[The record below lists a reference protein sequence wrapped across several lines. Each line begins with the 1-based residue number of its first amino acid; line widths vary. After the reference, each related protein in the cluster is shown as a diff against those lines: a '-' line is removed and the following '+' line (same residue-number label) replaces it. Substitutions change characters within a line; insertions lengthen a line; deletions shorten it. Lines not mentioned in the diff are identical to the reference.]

1 MGSIKDYRSSASE
14 YQSEYRSIVCSVND
28 SSLSLKGEETAAYLS
43 KLSGARLILL
53 TVVNK
58 WNKAEPM
65 TTDSRE
71 WSDIHD
77 MWLGEG
83 RALLE
88 KAEDNLREQGVI
100 NIETVLREGEII
112 TEIIAEA
119 SKRKADLIVMSLHRI
134 PMKRFLPWSIMN
146 KITRKAPCPVY
157 WVFD

>member
-1 MGSIKDYRSSASE
+1 MGSIKDYTASNSRE
-14 YQSEYRSIVCSVND
+14 HTEYRSIVCPIND
-28 SSLSLKGEETAAYLS
+28 STLSIKGEEIAAYLS

-58 WNKAEPM
+58 WNSAEPM

-77 MWLGEG
+77 MWIDEG
-83 RALLE
+83 RDLLD
-88 KAEDNLREQGVI
+88 KAEDKLRGQGLN

-112 TEIIAEA
+112 NEIIAEA
-119 SKRKADLIVMSLHRI
+119 IKRKADLIVMSLHRI
-134 PMKRFLPWSIMN
+134 PMKRLLPWSIMN
-146 KITRKAPCPVY
+146 KITKKAPCPVY